1 MAPVLHMRR
10 VPFAILACVVLFL
23 AVVLGVLIHRAR
35 APRQAVNE
43 PLASKADYRL
53 KEVHLQEQTRD
64 GSRWQLDAEI
74 AENFQEQG
82 RTIMRKVTIRVQQPA
97 RSWTVTGDEG
107 DLVDESKDVELRG
120 NVVLTASDGLRLETQ
135 RLRWTAAEQRA
146 WTNDPV
152 IIYRAGTIVRGGGF
166 ESRVQEE
173 TNAVKG
179 RVRATF
185 TKGKPAAAEPAGDK
199 KS

>member
-1 MAPVLHMRR
+1 MRR
-10 VPFAILACVVLFL
+10 APIAILACVVLFL

-35 APRQAVNE
+35 TPRQAVNE

-74 AENFQEQG
+74 AENFQDQG
-82 RTIMRKVTIRVQQPA
+82 RTIVRRVTIRVQQTD

-107 DLVDESKDVELRG
+107 DLVDETKDIELRG
-120 NVVLTASDGLRLETQ
+120 NVVLTASDGLRLETE

-152 IIYRAGTIVRGGGF
+152 VIYRAGTIVRGGGF
-166 ESRVQEE
+166 ESRVQEGS
-173 TNAVKG
+173 NAVKG

-185 TKGKPAAAEPAGDK
+185 SKDKPVAVETVGDK
-199 KS
+199 RS

>member
-1 MAPVLHMRR
+1 MRKA
-10 VPFAILACVVLFL
+10 PFAILACVVLFL
-23 AVVLGVLIHRAR
+23 AVVLGVLLHRAR
-35 APRQAVNE
+35 APRQVVNE

-53 KEVHLQEQTRD
+53 KEVHLQEHTRD

-82 RTIMRKVTIRVQQPA
+82 RTIVRRVTIRVQQTD

-107 DLVDESKDVELRG
+107 DLVDETKDVELRG
-120 NVVLTASDGLRLETQ
+120 NVVLTASDGLRLETE

-152 IIYRAGTIVRGGGF
+152 VIYRAGTIVRGGGF
-166 ESRVQEE
+166 ESRVQEGA
-173 TNAVKG
+173 NAVKG

-185 TKGKPAAAEPAGDK
+185 TKGKPVAVEPAGDK
-199 KS
+199 RS